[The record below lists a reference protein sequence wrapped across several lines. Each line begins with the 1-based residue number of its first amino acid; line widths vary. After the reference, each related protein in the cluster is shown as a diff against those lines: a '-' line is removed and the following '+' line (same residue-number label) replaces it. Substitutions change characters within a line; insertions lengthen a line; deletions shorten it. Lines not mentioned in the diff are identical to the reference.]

1 MYTRILLSSPERAL
15 ILREMYLACQ
25 CVFTPCLFRVRC
37 NATRPCTLTSPGC
50 VLRFT
55 FVSLPFN
62 TRPFSVHLPPSL
74 HLSAM
79 SHNHTS
85 KAYFAVSKM
94 S

>member
-1 MYTRILLSSPERAL
+1 MYTRILFSSPKWAL
-15 ILREMYLACQ
+15 ILREIYLACL
-25 CVFTPCLFRVRC
+25 CVFTPCLFMVRYS
-37 NATRPCTLTSPGC
+37 ATRLYTLTFPGC

-55 FVSLPFN
+55 FVSIPSN

-79 SHNHTS
+79 NHNHTS
-85 KAYFAVSKM
+85 KAYFAVSEM